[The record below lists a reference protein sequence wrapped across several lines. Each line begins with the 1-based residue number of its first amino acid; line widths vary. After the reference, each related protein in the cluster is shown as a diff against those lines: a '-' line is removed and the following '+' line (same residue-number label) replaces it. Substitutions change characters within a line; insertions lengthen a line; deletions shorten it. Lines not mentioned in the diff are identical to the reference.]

1 MTGNNKTGKKPGK
14 AMMVSPRSGAE
25 VPTGAHPQNTGGK
38 PGRSGRKSIAFKTA
52 CGEIVNDTV
61 LPKVK
66 EYIETHNVEDPGFKW
81 AAEQVLAYGLGK
93 PTQSIKHGSDTKE
106 PLTIVHRHE

>member
-14 AMMVSPRSGAE
+14 GMMVSPRSGAE

-52 CGEIVNDTV
+52 CAGIVNDNV
-61 LPKVK
+61 LPKVR
-66 EYIETHNVEDPGFKW
+66 EYIKAHDLGDPGWRW
-81 AAEQVLAYGLGK
+81 AAEQMLNYGLGK
-93 PTQSIKHGSDTKE
+93 PTQRIGGDSQE
-106 PLTIVHRHE
+106 PLTILHVHE